1 MLMRLSTKNFIVGNT
16 LECYPRHHGHAS
28 LTHKLQCG
36 QYAQSWKDRAS
47 TAMLEWTP
55 QKVVIG
61 HTNEAPN
68 QLNRSVNRQHHL
80 LSVLVSVWLKHC
92 TVHWKQQQQQQ
103 QQQKQDLQVRCSD
116 VNTQKKKRKRKRGD
130 VFKET
135 TTNCTVPSRRIC
147 AITLFEVSVISFC
160 LSLRCSV
167 LCAQRHSQGSK
178 LWRPV
183 ASLRQNSRKPRY
195 LLCIFRSVIVTR
207 DTMSTCLSFIHFS
220 AGITLAS

>member
-1 MLMRLSTKNFIVGNT
+1 
-16 LECYPRHHGHAS
+16 
-28 LTHKLQCG
+28 
-36 QYAQSWKDRAS
+36 
-47 TAMLEWTP
+47 MLEWTP

-135 TTNCTVPSRRIC
+135 TANYDVPSRRIC
-147 AITLFEVSVISFC
+147 AITSFEVSVRRFC
-160 LSLRCSV
+160 LSLTCSV
-167 LCAQRHSQGSK
+167 FCAQRHCQGSK
-178 LWRPV
+178 IWRPV
-183 ASLRQNSRKPRY
+183 ASLRHNSREPQY
-195 LLCIFRSVIVTR
+195 LLCIFSSVNVTR
-207 DTMSTCLSFIHFS
+207 DIVTCLRVYNVYVSLSHS
-220 AGITLAS
+220 P